1 MATLASLVVSLEANV
16 ARFESDLNKAE
27 FMAKKAMDTIG
38 NVSEAAMKAVKGAVM
53 AMAAAYTFDAF
64 ADGIKGAIAS
74 AGELD
79 QMAKKTGATVEAL
92 SGLKSAAKL
101 SGTSLEEVGGGLQ
114 KLSKAM
120 FEAAGGSQ
128 KQSDLF
134 KSLGVEVTD
143 SSGKLRDSGEVM
155 LDLAKKLDSMDSS
168 TQAVATA
175 QMLLGKRGA
184 ELLPFMQDL
193 AEIGELNA
201 KVTSEMAAEAD
212 MYEKNLVRLEG
223 RKKSLYNTIASALL
237 PVMRDFTDALLA
249 SGSMTERLN
258 DTAKQ
263 LKQDNVIETWAR
275 EGLRA
280 VAAFIDIFDAC
291 VRIVRIAG
299 NAIAATGAD
308 IVSVLAFMDGIGAEM
323 ISEKSLD
330 PVKRRF
336 ATLTSDLKSHAESFN
351 EDMVK
356 IWTAPLFL
364 TKLDEQFAQRDA
376 GLKKPVESP
385 KRSFAI
391 SDQRPDKTSPF
402 DSYLDSLNVESIK
415 DKLGKYEAMI
425 EKGRLLAVK
434 EGRLGDMAKVTATV
448 SSIQSIDEG
457 KRIDAFAHSLD
468 VANQQYEF
476 QNTLI
481 GLNARDQALA
491 TEGRKNFLAVEQQ
504 IWDAEKNGSKLS
516 SEAQQRLRN
525 EATKSTASLVQAV
538 NERFDAQQ
546 KFDESKQI
554 NAFTRSLE
562 QANEQY
568 QFQNTLI
575 GQNARDQALATE
587 GRKNLLA
594 VEQTIWDAEKS
605 GTKLSA
611 EAQQRLRSEAIK
623 STATLVQAVN
633 DRFDA
638 QQKFDETKRINAF
651 TYSLE
656 QANDQYIFQT
666 KLIGLNAQVQEIA
679 NVKRKNFL
687 AVEQQIWDAEQSGT
701 KLTADTQQRLRD
713 EAVKSTAVM
722 IKAIEAR
729 WEAERSWETGVT
741 KALNNYID
749 TVSNAAAQSE
759 RLFTNAFKGM
769 EDALVSFVQT
779 GKLDFKSLANSI
791 IADLIR
797 IQIQNSIMKP
807 LAQATSGMSL
817 SGMFSSAGNFLSGL
831 FKADGGPVAGGQP
844 YIVGEQGPEW
854 FVPNGA
860 GTIVPNGKSPGTT
873 SSPGSSDGST
883 ATAQAPININFS
895 VRAMDARS
903 FQSAMVQNKAVVVG
917 IVNQALNMRGR
928 FGITA

>member
-27 FMAKKAMDTIG
+27 FMAKKAMDSIG
-38 NVSEAAMKAVKGAVM
+38 NVSDTAMKAVKGAVM

-74 AGELD
+74 AAELD
-79 QMAKKTGATVEAL
+79 HMAKKTGATVEAL

-101 SGTSLEEVGGGLQ
+101 SGTSLDEVGGGLQ

-184 ELLPFMQDL
+184 QLLPFMQDL

-201 KVTSEMAAEAD
+201 KVTSEMAAETDA
-212 MYEKNLVRLEG
+212 YEKNLVRLEG
-223 RKKSLYNTIASALL
+223 RKKSLYNTIAAGLL
-237 PVMRDFTDALLA
+237 PVMVDLTDALVSA
-249 SGSMTERLN
+249 GSMTTRLN
-258 DTAKQ
+258 EKAKE
-263 LKQDNVIETWAR
+263 LKDDNVIETWAR
-275 EGLRA
+275 NALRA
-280 VAAFIDIFDAC
+280 VAALIDVFDAVIRV
-291 VRIVRIAG
+291 VRIVG
-299 NAIAATGAD
+299 NSLAAVAAD
-308 IVSVLAFMDGIGAEM
+308 IVSVLSFMDGIGGAM
-323 ISEKSLD
+323 IKEGSLN

-364 TKLDEQFAQRDA
+364 TKLEDQFAKRDA
-376 GLKKPVESP
+376 GLQKAVPPTPNV
-385 KRSFAI
+385 SFAI
-391 SDQRPDKTSPF
+391 PDQRPDKTSPF
-402 DSYLDSLNVESIK
+402 DSYLDSLNVEAIK
-415 DKLGKYEAMI
+415 DKFGKYEAMV

-434 EGRLGDMAKVTATV
+434 ESRLGDMAKVKATV

-468 VANQQYEF
+468 VANQQYQL

-504 IWDAEKNGSKLS
+504 IWDAEKNG
-516 SEAQQRLRN
+516 A
-525 EATKSTASLVQAV
+525 
-538 NERFDAQQ
+538 
-546 KFDESKQI
+546 
-554 NAFTRSLE
+554 
-562 QANEQY
+562 
-568 QFQNTLI
+568 
-575 GQNARDQALATE
+575 
-587 GRKNLLA
+587 
-594 VEQTIWDAEKS
+594 
-605 GTKLSA
+605 KLSA
-611 EAQQRLRSEAIK
+611 EAQQRLRTEAVK

-633 DRFDA
+633 ERFDA

-651 TYSLE
+651 THSLA
-656 QANDQYIFQT
+656 QANEQYVFQT
-666 KLIGLNAQVQEIA
+666 ELIGANARAQEIA

-687 AVEQQIWDAEQSGT
+687 AVEQQIWEAEQSGT
-701 KLTADTQQRLRD
+701 QLAIETQQRLRD
-713 EAVKSTAVM
+713 EAVKSTLVM
-722 IKAIEAR
+722 IKAIDAR
-729 WEAERSWETGVT
+729 WEAERAWETGVT
-741 KALNNYID
+741 KALNSYIESV
-749 TVSNAAAQSE
+749 TNAAAQAE
-759 RLFTNAFKGM
+759 RLFTNAFKNM

-779 GKLDFKSLANSI
+779 GKLDFKSLANAI

-860 GTIVPNGKSPGTT
+860 GTIIPNGQSPATSATT
-873 SSPGSSDGST
+873 SSSS
-883 ATAQAPININFS
+883 AAPQAPININFS

-928 FGITA
+928 YGITA

>member
-38 NVSEAAMKAVKGAVM
+38 NVSETAMKTVKGAVM

-376 GLKKPVESP
+376 GLKKPVESA

-391 SDQRPDKTSPF
+391 PDQRPDKTSPF

-434 EGRLGDMAKVTATV
+434 EGRLGDMAKVNATV

-516 SEAQQRLRN
+516 SEAQQRLRI
-525 EATKSTASLVQAV
+525 EATKSTAA
-538 NERFDAQQ
+538 
-546 KFDESKQI
+546 
-554 NAFTRSLE
+554 
-562 QANEQY
+562 
-568 QFQNTLI
+568 
-575 GQNARDQALATE
+575 
-587 GRKNLLA
+587 
-594 VEQTIWDAEKS
+594 
-605 GTKLSA
+605 
-611 EAQQRLRSEAIK
+611 
-623 STATLVQAVN
+623 LVQAVN

-651 TYSLE
+651 THSLE
-656 QANDQYIFQT
+656 QANEQYIFQT
-666 KLIGLNAQVQEIA
+666 DLIGMNAQAQEIA

-722 IKAIEAR
+722 VKAIEAR

-749 TVSNAAAQSE
+749 TVTNAAAQSE

-860 GTIVPNGKSPGTT
+860 GTIVPNGKSPST
-873 SSPGSSDGST
+873 PVGSDTST

-928 FGITA
+928 YGITG

>member
-38 NVSEAAMKAVKGAVM
+38 NVSETAMKTVKGAVM

-308 IVSVLAFMDGIGAEM
+308 VVSVLAFMDGIGVEM

-330 PVKRRF
+330 PLKRRF
-336 ATLTSDLKSHAESFN
+336 AALTSDLKSHAESFN

-376 GLKKPVESP
+376 GLKKPVDSP

-391 SDQRPDKTSPF
+391 PDQRPDKTSPF
-402 DSYLDSLNVESIK
+402 DSYLDSLNVEAIK

-516 SEAQQRLRN
+516 
-525 EATKSTASLVQAV
+525 
-538 NERFDAQQ
+538 
-546 KFDESKQI
+546 
-554 NAFTRSLE
+554 
-562 QANEQY
+562 
-568 QFQNTLI
+568 
-575 GQNARDQALATE
+575 
-587 GRKNLLA
+587 
-594 VEQTIWDAEKS
+594 
-605 GTKLSA
+605 A
-611 EAQQRLRSEAIK
+611 EAQQRLHSEATK

-633 DRFDA
+633 ERFDA

-651 TYSLE
+651 THSLE
-656 QANDQYIFQT
+656 QANEQYIFQT
-666 KLIGLNAQVQEIA
+666 DLIGMNAQAQEIA

-722 IKAIEAR
+722 VKAIEAR

-749 TVSNAAAQSE
+749 TVTNAAAQSE

-860 GTIVPNGKSPGTT
+860 GTIVPNGKSPST
-873 SSPGSSDGST
+873 PVGSDTST

-928 FGITA
+928 YGITG

>member
-38 NVSEAAMKAVKGAVM
+38 NVSETAMKAVKGAVM

-64 ADGIKGAIAS
+64 ADGIKGAIES

-155 LDLAKKLDSMDSS
+155 LDLAKMLDSMDSS

-212 MYEKNLVRLEG
+212 LYEKNLVRLEG

-351 EDMVK
+351 DDMVK

-376 GLKKPVESP
+376 GLKKPAESP

-391 SDQRPDKTSPF
+391 PDQRPDKTSPF
-402 DSYLDSLNVESIK
+402 DSYLDSLNVEAIK

-448 SSIQSIDEG
+448 LSIQSIDES

-468 VANQQYEF
+468 VANEQYEF

-504 IWDAEKNGSKLS
+504 IWDAEKSGSKLS
-516 SEAQQRLRN
+516 SEAQQRLRS
-525 EATKSTASLVQAV
+525 EAT
-538 NERFDAQQ
+538 
-546 KFDESKQI
+546 
-554 NAFTRSLE
+554 
-562 QANEQY
+562 
-568 QFQNTLI
+568 
-575 GQNARDQALATE
+575 
-587 GRKNLLA
+587 
-594 VEQTIWDAEKS
+594 
-605 GTKLSA
+605 
-611 EAQQRLRSEAIK
+611 K
-623 STATLVQAVN
+623 STATLVQSVN
-633 DRFDA
+633 ERFDA

-651 TYSLE
+651 THSLE
-656 QANDQYIFQT
+656 QANEQYIFQT
-666 KLIGLNAQVQEIA
+666 DLIGMNAQAQEIA

-687 AVEQQIWDAEQSGT
+687 VVEQQIWDAEQSGT

-722 IKAIEAR
+722 VKAIEAR
-729 WEAERSWETGVT
+729 WDAERAWETGAS

-749 TVSNAAAQSE
+749 TVTNAAAQSE

-779 GKLDFKSLANSI
+779 GKLDFKSLTNSI

-797 IQIQNSIMKP
+797 IQVQNSVMKP

-860 GTIVPNGKSPGTT
+860 GTIVPNGKSPSVPGGSD
-873 SSPGSSDGST
+873 SSA

-928 FGITA
+928 YGISG

>member
-38 NVSEAAMKAVKGAVM
+38 NVSETAMKAVKGAVM

-64 ADGIKGAIAS
+64 ADGIKGAIES

-308 IVSVLAFMDGIGAEM
+308 LVSVLAFMDGIGAEM

-336 ATLTSDLKSHAESFN
+336 ATLTSELKSHAESFN
-351 EDMVK
+351 EEMVK

-376 GLKKPVESP
+376 GLKKPVESA
-385 KRSFAI
+385 KRSFSI
-391 SDQRPDKTSPF
+391 PDQRPDKTSPF
-402 DSYLDSLNVESIK
+402 DSYLDSLNVEAIK

-434 EGRLGDMAKVTATV
+434 EGRLDDMAKVTATV
-448 SSIQSIDEG
+448 SSIQSIDES

-516 SEAQQRLRN
+516 ADAQQRLRT
-525 EATKSTASLVQAV
+525 EAT
-538 NERFDAQQ
+538 
-546 KFDESKQI
+546 
-554 NAFTRSLE
+554 
-562 QANEQY
+562 
-568 QFQNTLI
+568 
-575 GQNARDQALATE
+575 
-587 GRKNLLA
+587 
-594 VEQTIWDAEKS
+594 
-605 GTKLSA
+605 
-611 EAQQRLRSEAIK
+611 K
-623 STATLVQAVN
+623 STATLVQTVN

-651 TYSLE
+651 THSLE
-656 QANDQYIFQT
+656 QANEQYIFQT
-666 KLIGLNAQVQEIA
+666 DLIGMNAQAQEIA

-722 IKAIEAR
+722 VKAIEAR

-749 TVSNAAAQSE
+749 TITNAAAQSE

-797 IQIQNSIMKP
+797 IQIQNSIIKP

-817 SGMFSSAGNFLSGL
+817 SGMFSSAGSFLSGL

-860 GTIVPNGKSPGTT
+860 GSIVPNGKSP
-873 SSPGSSDGST
+873 SMPGSDSSA

-928 FGITA
+928 YGITG

>member
-27 FMAKKAMDTIG
+27 FMAKKAMDTIS
-38 NVSEAAMKAVKGAVM
+38 NVSETAMKAVKGAVM

-64 ADGIKGAIAS
+64 ADGIKGAIAL

-212 MYEKNLVRLEG
+212 LYEKNLVRLEG

-308 IVSVLAFMDGIGAEM
+308 VVSVLAFMDGIGAEM

-376 GLKKPVESP
+376 GLKKPVDSP

-391 SDQRPDKTSPF
+391 PDQRPDKTSPF

-425 EKGRLLAVK
+425 EKSRLLAVK

-457 KRIDAFAHSLD
+457 KRVDAFAHSLD

-491 TEGRKNFLAVEQQ
+491 TEGRKNLLAVEQQ

-516 SEAQQRLRN
+516 AEAQQRLRA
-525 EATKSTASLVQAV
+525 EATKSTATLVQAV

-546 KFDESKQI
+546 KFDETKRV
-554 NAFTRSLE
+554 NAFTHSLE

-568 QFQNTLI
+568 
-575 GQNARDQALATE
+575 
-587 GRKNLLA
+587 
-594 VEQTIWDAEKS
+594 
-605 GTKLSA
+605 
-611 EAQQRLRSEAIK
+611 
-623 STATLVQAVN
+623 
-633 DRFDA
+633 
-638 QQKFDETKRINAF
+638 
-651 TYSLE
+651 
-656 QANDQYIFQT
+656 IFQT
-666 KLIGLNAQVQEIA
+666 DLIGMNAQAQEIA

-701 KLTADTQQRLRD
+701 KLTVDTQQRLRD

-722 IKAIEAR
+722 VKAIEAR

-749 TVSNAAAQSE
+749 TVTNAAAQSE

-791 IADLIR
+791 ISDLIR

-817 SGMFSSAGNFLSGL
+817 SGIFSSAGNFLSGL

-860 GTIVPNGKSPGTT
+860 GTIVPNGKSPVTT
-873 SSPGSSDGST
+873 ASSGRGDSS
-883 ATAQAPININFS
+883 TAQAPININFS

-928 FGITA
+928 YGITG

>member
-38 NVSEAAMKAVKGAVM
+38 NVSETAMKAVKGAVM

-212 MYEKNLVRLEG
+212 LYEKNLVRLEG

-391 SDQRPDKTSPF
+391 PDQRPDKTSPF
-402 DSYLDSLNVESIK
+402 DSYLDSLNVEAIK

-516 SEAQQRLRN
+516 
-525 EATKSTASLVQAV
+525 
-538 NERFDAQQ
+538 
-546 KFDESKQI
+546 
-554 NAFTRSLE
+554 
-562 QANEQY
+562 
-568 QFQNTLI
+568 
-575 GQNARDQALATE
+575 
-587 GRKNLLA
+587 
-594 VEQTIWDAEKS
+594 
-605 GTKLSA
+605 A
-611 EAQQRLRSEAIK
+611 EAQQRLRAEATK

-651 TYSLE
+651 THSLE
-656 QANDQYIFQT
+656 QVNEQYIFQT
-666 KLIGLNAQVQEIA
+666 DLIGMNAQAQEIA

-729 WEAERSWETGVT
+729 WDAERSWETGVN

-749 TVSNAAAQSE
+749 TVTNAAAQSE

-860 GTIVPNGKSPGTT
+860 GSIVPNGKSP
-873 SSPGSSDGST
+873 SMPGGSDSST

-928 FGITA
+928 YGITG

>member
-1 MATLASLVVSLEANV
+1 
-16 ARFESDLNKAE
+16 
-27 FMAKKAMDTIG
+27 MDTIG
-38 NVSEAAMKAVKGAVM
+38 NVSETAMKAVKGAVM

-212 MYEKNLVRLEG
+212 LYEKNLVRLEG

-351 EDMVK
+351 DDMVK

-391 SDQRPDKTSPF
+391 PDQRPDKTSPF
-402 DSYLDSLNVESIK
+402 DSYLDSLNVEAIK

-434 EGRLGDMAKVTATV
+434 EGRLGDMAKVTATI

-516 SEAQQRLRN
+516 
-525 EATKSTASLVQAV
+525 
-538 NERFDAQQ
+538 
-546 KFDESKQI
+546 
-554 NAFTRSLE
+554 
-562 QANEQY
+562 
-568 QFQNTLI
+568 
-575 GQNARDQALATE
+575 
-587 GRKNLLA
+587 
-594 VEQTIWDAEKS
+594 
-605 GTKLSA
+605 A
-611 EAQQRLRSEAIK
+611 EAQQRLRAEATK

-651 TYSLE
+651 THSLE
-656 QANDQYIFQT
+656 QANEQYIFQT
-666 KLIGLNAQVQEIA
+666 DLIGMNAQAQEIA

-729 WEAERSWETGVT
+729 WDAERSWETGVN

-749 TVSNAAAQSE
+749 TVTNAAAQSE

-860 GTIVPNGKSPGTT
+860 GTIVPNGKTPVTTASPDGGD
-873 SSPGSSDGST
+873 SSS
-883 ATAQAPININFS
+883 AQAPININFS

-928 FGITA
+928 YGITG

>member
-38 NVSEAAMKAVKGAVM
+38 NVSETAMKTVKGAVM

-101 SGTSLEEVGGGLQ
+101 SGTSLEDVGGGLQ

-134 KSLGVEVTD
+134 KSLGIEVTD

-212 MYEKNLVRLEG
+212 LYEKNLVRLEG

-391 SDQRPDKTSPF
+391 PDQRPDKTSPF
-402 DSYLDSLNVESIK
+402 DSYLDSLNVEAIK

-516 SEAQQRLRN
+516 
-525 EATKSTASLVQAV
+525 T
-538 NERFDAQQ
+538 
-546 KFDESKQI
+546 
-554 NAFTRSLE
+554 
-562 QANEQY
+562 
-568 QFQNTLI
+568 
-575 GQNARDQALATE
+575 
-587 GRKNLLA
+587 
-594 VEQTIWDAEKS
+594 
-605 GTKLSA
+605 
-611 EAQQRLRSEAIK
+611 EAQQRLRSEATK

-651 TYSLE
+651 THSLE
-656 QANDQYIFQT
+656 QANEQYIFQT
-666 KLIGLNAQVQEIA
+666 DLIGMNAQAQEIA

-729 WEAERSWETGVT
+729 WDAEHSWETGVT

-749 TVSNAAAQSE
+749 TVTNAAAQSE

-860 GTIVPNGKSPGTT
+860 GTIVPNGKSPST
-873 SSPGSSDGST
+873 PGGSDGST

-928 FGITA
+928 YGITG

>member
-38 NVSEAAMKAVKGAVM
+38 NVSETAMKAVKGAVM

-212 MYEKNLVRLEG
+212 LYEKNLVRLEG

-376 GLKKPVESP
+376 GLKKPVESA

-391 SDQRPDKTSPF
+391 PDQRPDKTSPF
-402 DSYLDSLNVESIK
+402 DSYLDSLNVEAIK

-516 SEAQQRLRN
+516 TEAQQRLRA
-525 EATKSTASLVQAV
+525 EAT
-538 NERFDAQQ
+538 
-546 KFDESKQI
+546 
-554 NAFTRSLE
+554 
-562 QANEQY
+562 
-568 QFQNTLI
+568 
-575 GQNARDQALATE
+575 
-587 GRKNLLA
+587 
-594 VEQTIWDAEKS
+594 
-605 GTKLSA
+605 
-611 EAQQRLRSEAIK
+611 K

-651 TYSLE
+651 THSLE
-656 QANDQYIFQT
+656 QANEQYIFQT
-666 KLIGLNAQVQEIA
+666 DLIGMNAQAQEIA

-729 WEAERSWETGVT
+729 WDAERSWETGVN

-749 TVSNAAAQSE
+749 TVTNAAAQSE

-807 LAQATSGMSL
+807 LAQATSGLSL

-860 GTIVPNGKSPGTT
+860 GTIVPNGKSPVTT
-873 SSPGSSDGST
+873 ASPDGGDSSS
-883 ATAQAPININFS
+883 AQAPININFS

-928 FGITA
+928 YGITG

>member
-38 NVSEAAMKAVKGAVM
+38 NVSETAMKTVKGAVM

-101 SGTSLEEVGGGLQ
+101 SGTSLEDVGGGLQ

-134 KSLGVEVTD
+134 KSLGIEVTD

-184 ELLPFMQDL
+184 DLLPFMQDL

-212 MYEKNLVRLEG
+212 LYEKNLVRLEG

-391 SDQRPDKTSPF
+391 PDQRPDKTSPF
-402 DSYLDSLNVESIK
+402 DSYLDSLNVEAIK

-516 SEAQQRLRN
+516 
-525 EATKSTASLVQAV
+525 T
-538 NERFDAQQ
+538 
-546 KFDESKQI
+546 
-554 NAFTRSLE
+554 
-562 QANEQY
+562 
-568 QFQNTLI
+568 
-575 GQNARDQALATE
+575 
-587 GRKNLLA
+587 
-594 VEQTIWDAEKS
+594 
-605 GTKLSA
+605 
-611 EAQQRLRSEAIK
+611 EAQQRLRSEATK

-651 TYSLE
+651 THSLE
-656 QANDQYIFQT
+656 QANEQYIFQT
-666 KLIGLNAQVQEIA
+666 DLIGMNAQAQEIA

-729 WEAERSWETGVT
+729 WDAEHSWETGVT

-749 TVSNAAAQSE
+749 TVTNAAAQSE

-860 GTIVPNGKSPGTT
+860 GTIVPNGKSPST
-873 SSPGSSDGST
+873 PGGSDGST

-928 FGITA
+928 YGITG

>member
-1 MATLASLVVSLEANV
+1 MN
-16 ARFESDLNKAE
+16 
-27 FMAKKAMDTIG
+27 
-38 NVSEAAMKAVKGAVM
+38 
-53 AMAAAYTFDAF
+53 
-64 ADGIKGAIAS
+64 
-74 AGELD
+74 
-79 QMAKKTGATVEAL
+79 
-92 SGLKSAAKL
+92 
-101 SGTSLEEVGGGLQ
+101 
-114 KLSKAM
+114 
-120 FEAAGGSQ
+120 
-128 KQSDLF
+128 
-134 KSLGVEVTD
+134 
-143 SSGKLRDSGEVM
+143 
-155 LDLAKKLDSMDSS
+155 
-168 TQAVATA
+168 
-175 QMLLGKRGA
+175 
-184 ELLPFMQDL
+184 
-193 AEIGELNA
+193 
-201 KVTSEMAAEAD
+201 
-212 MYEKNLVRLEG
+212 
-223 RKKSLYNTIASALL
+223 
-237 PVMRDFTDALLA
+237 
-249 SGSMTERLN
+249 
-258 DTAKQ
+258 
-263 LKQDNVIETWAR
+263 
-275 EGLRA
+275 
-280 VAAFIDIFDAC
+280 
-291 VRIVRIAG
+291 
-299 NAIAATGAD
+299 
-308 IVSVLAFMDGIGAEM
+308 
-323 ISEKSLD
+323 
-330 PVKRRF
+330 
-336 ATLTSDLKSHAESFN
+336 
-351 EDMVK
+351 
-356 IWTAPLFL
+356 
-364 TKLDEQFAQRDA
+364 
-376 GLKKPVESP
+376 KPVESA

-391 SDQRPDKTSPF
+391 PDQRPDKTSPF
-402 DSYLDSLNVESIK
+402 DSYLDSLNVEAIK

-448 SSIQSIDEG
+448 SSIQSIDET

-491 TEGRKNFLAVEQQ
+491 TEGRKNFLSVEQQ

-525 EATKSTASLVQAV
+525 EATKSTA
-538 NERFDAQQ
+538 
-546 KFDESKQI
+546 
-554 NAFTRSLE
+554 
-562 QANEQY
+562 
-568 QFQNTLI
+568 
-575 GQNARDQALATE
+575 
-587 GRKNLLA
+587 
-594 VEQTIWDAEKS
+594 
-605 GTKLSA
+605 
-611 EAQQRLRSEAIK
+611 
-623 STATLVQAVN
+623 TLVQAVN

-651 TYSLE
+651 THSLE
-656 QANDQYIFQT
+656 QANEQYIFQT
-666 KLIGLNAQVQEIA
+666 HLIGMNAQAQEIA

-722 IKAIEAR
+722 VKAIEAR
-729 WEAERSWETGVT
+729 WDAERSWEMGVT

-749 TVSNAAAQSE
+749 TVTNAAAQSE

-860 GTIVPNGKSPGTT
+860 GSIVPNGKSP
-873 SSPGSSDGST
+873 SMPGGSDSST

-928 FGITA
+928 YGITG

>member
-38 NVSEAAMKAVKGAVM
+38 NVSETAMKTVKGAVM

-134 KSLGVEVTD
+134 KTLGVEVTD

-193 AEIGELNA
+193 ADIGELNA

-376 GLKKPVESP
+376 GLKKPVESA

-391 SDQRPDKTSPF
+391 PDQRPDKTSPF

-425 EKGRLLAVK
+425 EKGRMLAVK

-468 VANQQYEF
+468 VTNQQYEF

-516 SEAQQRLRN
+516 
-525 EATKSTASLVQAV
+525 
-538 NERFDAQQ
+538 
-546 KFDESKQI
+546 
-554 NAFTRSLE
+554 
-562 QANEQY
+562 
-568 QFQNTLI
+568 
-575 GQNARDQALATE
+575 
-587 GRKNLLA
+587 
-594 VEQTIWDAEKS
+594 
-605 GTKLSA
+605 A
-611 EAQQRLRSEAIK
+611 EAQQRLRSEATK

-651 TYSLE
+651 THSLE
-656 QANDQYIFQT
+656 QANEQYIFQT
-666 KLIGLNAQVQEIA
+666 DLIGMNAQAQEIA

-722 IKAIEAR
+722 VKAIEAR

-741 KALNNYID
+741 KAINNYID
-749 TVSNAAAQSE
+749 TVTNAAAQSE

-769 EDALVSFVQT
+769 EDALVSFVLT

-797 IQIQNSIMKP
+797 IQIQNSVMKP

-860 GTIVPNGKSPGTT
+860 GSIVPNGKSPSMPGGSDSGTVT
-873 SSPGSSDGST
+873 S
-883 ATAQAPININFS
+883 QAPININFS

-928 FGITA
+928 YGITG

>member
-1 MATLASLVVSLEANV
+1 MATLASLVVSLEANI
-16 ARFESDLNKAE
+16 ARFESDLTKAE
-27 FMAKKAMDTIG
+27 FMARKAMDTIK
-38 NVSEAAMKAVKGAVM
+38 NVSEAAMEAVKEAAV

-64 ADGIKGAIAS
+64 ADGIKGAIEA
-74 AGELD
+74 AGEFD
-79 QMAKKTGATVEAL
+79 QMAKKTGATVQAL
-92 SGLKSAAKL
+92 SGLQAAARL

-120 FEAAGGSQ
+120 FEAAGGAQ
-128 KQSDLF
+128 KQADLF
-134 KSLGVEVTD
+134 KSLGAEVID
-143 SSGKLRDSGEVM
+143 SSGKLLDSGEVM

-175 QMLLGKRGA
+175 QLLLGKRGA

-201 KVTSEMAAEAD
+201 RVTAEMAAEAD
-212 MYEKNLVRLEG
+212 LYEKTLVRLEG
-223 RKKSLYNTIASALL
+223 RKKSLYNTIASGLL

-263 LKQDNVIETWAR
+263 LKEDNVIETWAR

-308 IVSVLAFMDGIGAEM
+308 IVSVLAFMDGIGDEL

-336 ATLTSDLKSHAESFN
+336 AALTSDLKSHAESFN
-351 EDMVK
+351 QDMVK

-376 GLKKPVESP
+376 GLKKPMDSP

-391 SDQRPDKTSPF
+391 PDQRPDKTSPF
-402 DSYLDSLNVESIK
+402 DSYLDSLNVEAIK
-415 DKLGKYEAMI
+415 DKLGKYDAMI

-434 EGRLGDMAKVTATV
+434 EGRLGEMAKVTATV
-448 SSIQSIDEG
+448 SSIQYIDEG

-468 VANQQYEF
+468 MANQQYEF

-491 TEGRKNFLAVEQQ
+491 TEGRKSFLAVEQQ

-516 SEAQQRLRN
+516 SEAQERLRAEAAKSTVALVRAVNERFDAQQRVGEAKRIDAFAHSLEQANEQYRFQNSLIGHNARDQALAAEGRKNFLAVEQQIWDAEKSGTKLSIEAQQRLRS
-525 EATKSTASLVQAV
+525 EATKSTATLVQAV

-546 KFDESKQI
+546 KFDETKRIS
-554 NAFTRSLE
+554 AFTRSLE
-562 QANEQY
+562 EASDQY
-568 QFQNTLI
+568 AFQTSLI
-575 GQNARDQALATE
+575 GM
-587 GRKNLLA
+587 
-594 VEQTIWDAEKS
+594 
-605 GTKLSA
+605 
-611 EAQQRLRSEAIK
+611 
-623 STATLVQAVN
+623 
-633 DRFDA
+633 
-638 QQKFDETKRINAF
+638 
-651 TYSLE
+651 
-656 QANDQYIFQT
+656 
-666 KLIGLNAQVQEIA
+666 NAQAQEIA
-679 NVKRKNFL
+679 TLARKNFL
-687 AVEQQIWDAEQSGT
+687 SAERQIWEAEQSGT
-701 KLTADTQQRLRD
+701 ALTVQTQQQLRD

-729 WEAERSWETGVT
+729 WEAERSWEAGVT

-749 TVSNAAAQSE
+749 TVTNAAAQSE
-759 RLFTNAFKGM
+759 RLITNAFKAM
-769 EDALVSFVQT
+769 EDALVRFVQT
-779 GKLDFKSLANSI
+779 GKLDFRSLANSI
-791 IADLIR
+791 VADLIR
-797 IQIQNSIMKP
+797 IQVQNSVMKP
-807 LAQATSGMSL
+807 LAQATSGMSF
-817 SGMFSSAGNFLSGL
+817 SGMFSGAGNFLSGL
-831 FKADGGPVAGGQP
+831 FKADGGPVAAGQP

-860 GTIVPNGKSPGTT
+860 GKIVPNGKSP
-873 SSPGSSDGST
+873 SMPGGGESE
-883 ATAQAPININFS
+883 AAAAQAPININFS

-903 FQSAMVQNKAVVVG
+903 FESAMVQNKAVVVG

-928 FGITA
+928 HGITA

>member
-27 FMAKKAMDTIG
+27 FMAKKTMDTIG
-38 NVSEAAMKAVKGAVM
+38 NVSETAMKAVKGAVM

-101 SGTSLEEVGGGLQ
+101 SGTSLDEVGGGLQ

-128 KQSDLF
+128 KQSELF

-184 ELLPFMQDL
+184 QLLPFMQDL
-193 AEIGELNA
+193 ADIGELNA
-201 KVTSEMAAEAD
+201 KVTSEMASEAD
-212 MYEKNLVRLEG
+212 LYEKNLVRLEG

-237 PVMRDFTDALLA
+237 PVMRDFTDALLN

-275 EGLRA
+275 EGMRA
-280 VAAFIDIFDAC
+280 VAAFIDIFDAIIRV
-291 VRIVRIAG
+291 VRIVG
-299 NAIAATGAD
+299 NSFAAVAAD

-323 ISEKSLD
+323 INEKSLD
-330 PVKRRF
+330 PIKRRF

-391 SDQRPDKTSPF
+391 PDQRPDKTSPF
-402 DSYLDSLNVESIK
+402 DSYLDSLNVETIK

-434 EGRLGDMAKVTATV
+434 ESRLGDMAKVTATV

-468 VANQQYEF
+468 VANQQYEI
-476 QNTLI
+476 QNTLV
-481 GLNARDQALA
+481 GLNARDQALV
-491 TEGRKNFLAVEQQ
+491 TEARKNFLAIEQQ

-516 SEAQQRLRN
+516 LEAQQRLRA
-525 EATKSTASLVQAV
+525 EATKSTASLVQ
-538 NERFDAQQ
+538 
-546 KFDESKQI
+546 S
-554 NAFTRSLE
+554 
-562 QANEQY
+562 
-568 QFQNTLI
+568 
-575 GQNARDQALATE
+575 
-587 GRKNLLA
+587 
-594 VEQTIWDAEKS
+594 
-605 GTKLSA
+605 
-611 EAQQRLRSEAIK
+611 
-623 STATLVQAVN
+623 VN

-651 TYSLE
+651 THSLA
-656 QANDQYIFQT
+656 QANEQYIFQT
-666 KLIGLNAQVQEIA
+666 DLIGLNAQAQEIA
-679 NVKRKNFL
+679 NIKRKNFL
-687 AVEQQIWDAEQSGT
+687 AVEQQIWDAEQTGT
-701 KLTADTQQRLRD
+701 QLSISTQQRLRD
-713 EAVKSTAVM
+713 EALKSTAAM
-722 IKAIEAR
+722 ISAIDAR
-729 WEAERSWETGVT
+729 WEAERSWETGVS

-749 TVSNAAAQSE
+749 SISNAATQSE
-759 RLFTNAFKGM
+759 RIFTNAFKGM

-779 GKLDFKSLANSI
+779 GKLDFGSLAQSI
-791 IADLIR
+791 ISDLIR
-797 IQIQNSIMKP
+797 IQIQQSITKP
-807 LAQATSGMSL
+807 LAQMVQGGGVGGIMGGIKSLFGFANGGVMSSNGPLALHSYASG
-817 SGMFSSAGNFLSGL
+817 GVASSPQLAL
-831 FKADGGPVAGGQP
+831 F
-844 YIVGEQGPEW
+844 GEGRMNEA
-854 FVPNGA
+854 FVPLPDGRSIPVKMSGQGASQITVNINNSQASSVKASVTQSSGPLGTQLNIQIDKIEAAIAANVSNGRGSLAPVLSARFGLNRGA
-860 GTIVPNGKSPGTT
+860 G
-873 SSPGSSDGST
+873 
-883 ATAQAPININFS
+883 
-895 VRAMDARS
+895 
-903 FQSAMVQNKAVVVG
+903 AV
-917 IVNQALNMRGR
+917 
-928 FGITA
+928 

>member
-38 NVSEAAMKAVKGAVM
+38 NVSETAMKTVKGAVM

-308 IVSVLAFMDGIGAEM
+308 VVSVLAFMDGIGAEM

-376 GLKKPVESP
+376 GLKKPVDSP

-391 SDQRPDKTSPF
+391 PDQRPDKTSPF

-434 EGRLGDMAKVTATV
+434 EGRLGDMAKVNATV

-516 SEAQQRLRN
+516 TDAQQRLRT
-525 EATKSTASLVQAV
+525 EAT
-538 NERFDAQQ
+538 
-546 KFDESKQI
+546 
-554 NAFTRSLE
+554 
-562 QANEQY
+562 
-568 QFQNTLI
+568 
-575 GQNARDQALATE
+575 
-587 GRKNLLA
+587 
-594 VEQTIWDAEKS
+594 
-605 GTKLSA
+605 
-611 EAQQRLRSEAIK
+611 K

-651 TYSLE
+651 THSLE
-656 QANDQYIFQT
+656 QANEQYIFQT
-666 KLIGLNAQVQEIA
+666 DLIGMNAQAQEIA

-722 IKAIEAR
+722 VKAIEAR
-729 WEAERSWETGVT
+729 WEAERSWGTGVT

-749 TVSNAAAQSE
+749 TVTNAAAQSE

-779 GKLDFKSLANSI
+779 GKLDFKTLANSI

-860 GTIVPNGKSPGTT
+860 GTIVPNGKSPST
-873 SSPGSSDGST
+873 PVGSDTST

-928 FGITA
+928 YGITG

>member
-38 NVSEAAMKAVKGAVM
+38 NVSETAMKAVKGAVM

-308 IVSVLAFMDGIGAEM
+308 VVSVLAFMDGIGAEM

-376 GLKKPVESP
+376 GLKNPVDSP

-391 SDQRPDKTSPF
+391 PDQRPDKTSPF
-402 DSYLDSLNVESIK
+402 DSYLDSLNVEAIK

-448 SSIQSIDEG
+448 TSIQSIDEG

-516 SEAQQRLRN
+516 TDAQQRLRT
-525 EATKSTASLVQAV
+525 EAT
-538 NERFDAQQ
+538 
-546 KFDESKQI
+546 
-554 NAFTRSLE
+554 
-562 QANEQY
+562 
-568 QFQNTLI
+568 
-575 GQNARDQALATE
+575 
-587 GRKNLLA
+587 
-594 VEQTIWDAEKS
+594 
-605 GTKLSA
+605 
-611 EAQQRLRSEAIK
+611 K

-651 TYSLE
+651 THSLE
-656 QANDQYIFQT
+656 QANEQYIFQT
-666 KLIGLNAQVQEIA
+666 DLIGMNAQAQEIA

-729 WEAERSWETGVT
+729 WDAERSWETGVT
-741 KALNNYID
+741 KALNNYIE

-797 IQIQNSIMKP
+797 IQIQNSVMKP

-860 GTIVPNGKSPGTT
+860 GSIIPNGKSP
-873 SSPGSSDGST
+873 SMPGGSDSST

-928 FGITA
+928 YGITG

>member
-38 NVSEAAMKAVKGAVM
+38 NVSENAMKAVKGAVM

-79 QMAKKTGATVEAL
+79 QMAKKTGASVEAL

-101 SGTSLEEVGGGLQ
+101 SGTSLEEVGGVLQ

-376 GLKKPVESP
+376 GLKKAVESP

-391 SDQRPDKTSPF
+391 PDQRPDKTSPF

-425 EKGRLLAVK
+425 EKGRMLAVK

-491 TEGRKNFLAVEQQ
+491 TEGRKNLLAVEQQ

-516 SEAQQRLRN
+516 AEAQQRLRA
-525 EATKSTASLVQAV
+525 EATKSTPTLVQAV

-546 KFDESKQI
+546 KFDETKRV
-554 NAFTRSLE
+554 NAFTHSLE

-568 QFQNTLI
+568 
-575 GQNARDQALATE
+575 
-587 GRKNLLA
+587 
-594 VEQTIWDAEKS
+594 
-605 GTKLSA
+605 
-611 EAQQRLRSEAIK
+611 
-623 STATLVQAVN
+623 
-633 DRFDA
+633 
-638 QQKFDETKRINAF
+638 
-651 TYSLE
+651 
-656 QANDQYIFQT
+656 IFQT
-666 KLIGLNAQVQEIA
+666 DLIGMNAQAQEIA

-749 TVSNAAAQSE
+749 TVTNAAAQSE

-779 GKLDFKSLANSI
+779 GKVDFKSLANSI
-791 IADLIR
+791 ISDLIR

-860 GTIVPNGKSPGTT
+860 GTIVPNGKSPVTT
-873 SSPGSSDGST
+873 ASSGRGDSS
-883 ATAQAPININFS
+883 TAQAPININFS

-928 FGITA
+928 YGITG

>member
-38 NVSEAAMKAVKGAVM
+38 NVSETAMKAVKGAVM

-134 KSLGVEVTD
+134 KSLGIEVTD

-212 MYEKNLVRLEG
+212 LYEKNLVRLEG

-391 SDQRPDKTSPF
+391 PDQRPDKTSPF
-402 DSYLDSLNVESIK
+402 DSYLDSLNVEAIK

-476 QNTLI
+476 QDTLI

-516 SEAQQRLRN
+516 
-525 EATKSTASLVQAV
+525 T
-538 NERFDAQQ
+538 
-546 KFDESKQI
+546 
-554 NAFTRSLE
+554 
-562 QANEQY
+562 
-568 QFQNTLI
+568 
-575 GQNARDQALATE
+575 
-587 GRKNLLA
+587 
-594 VEQTIWDAEKS
+594 
-605 GTKLSA
+605 
-611 EAQQRLRSEAIK
+611 EAQQRLRSEATK

-651 TYSLE
+651 THSLE
-656 QANDQYIFQT
+656 QANEQYIFQT
-666 KLIGLNAQVQEIA
+666 DLIGMNAQAQEIA

-729 WEAERSWETGVT
+729 WDAEHSWETGVT

-749 TVSNAAAQSE
+749 TVTNAAAQSE

-817 SGMFSSAGNFLSGL
+817 SGMFSSAGNFLSDL

-860 GTIVPNGKSPGTT
+860 GTIVPNGKSPST
-873 SSPGSSDGST
+873 PGGNDGST

-928 FGITA
+928 YGITG

>member
-38 NVSEAAMKAVKGAVM
+38 NVSETAMKTVKGAVM

-308 IVSVLAFMDGIGAEM
+308 IVSVLAFMDGIGEEM

-376 GLKKPVESP
+376 GLKKPVESA

-391 SDQRPDKTSPF
+391 PDQRPDKTSPF

-516 SEAQQRLRN
+516 SEAQQRLRA
-525 EATKSTASLVQAV
+525 EATKSTAALVQAV
-538 NERFDAQQ
+538 NE
-546 KFDESKQI
+546 
-554 NAFTRSLE
+554 
-562 QANEQY
+562 
-568 QFQNTLI
+568 
-575 GQNARDQALATE
+575 
-587 GRKNLLA
+587 
-594 VEQTIWDAEKS
+594 
-605 GTKLSA
+605 
-611 EAQQRLRSEAIK
+611 
-623 STATLVQAVN
+623 
-633 DRFDA
+633 RFDA

-651 TYSLE
+651 THSLE
-656 QANDQYIFQT
+656 QANEQYIFQT
-666 KLIGLNAQVQEIA
+666 DLIGMNAQAQEIA

-722 IKAIEAR
+722 VKAIEAR
-729 WEAERSWETGVT
+729 WDAERSWETGVT

-749 TVSNAAAQSE
+749 TVTNAAAQSE

-860 GTIVPNGKSPGTT
+860 GTIVPNGKSPST
-873 SSPGSSDGST
+873 PVGSDSST

-928 FGITA
+928 YGITG

>member
-38 NVSEAAMKAVKGAVM
+38 NVSETAMKTVKGAVM

-308 IVSVLAFMDGIGAEM
+308 VVSVLAFMDGIGAEM

-376 GLKKPVESP
+376 GLKKPVESA

-391 SDQRPDKTSPF
+391 PDQRPDKTSPF

-516 SEAQQRLRN
+516 SEAQQRLRA
-525 EATKSTASLVQAV
+525 EAT
-538 NERFDAQQ
+538 
-546 KFDESKQI
+546 
-554 NAFTRSLE
+554 
-562 QANEQY
+562 
-568 QFQNTLI
+568 
-575 GQNARDQALATE
+575 
-587 GRKNLLA
+587 
-594 VEQTIWDAEKS
+594 
-605 GTKLSA
+605 
-611 EAQQRLRSEAIK
+611 K

-638 QQKFDETKRINAF
+638 QQKFDETTRINAF
-651 TYSLE
+651 THSLE
-656 QANDQYIFQT
+656 QANEQYIFQT
-666 KLIGLNAQVQEIA
+666 DLIGMNAQAQEIA

-749 TVSNAAAQSE
+749 TVTNAAAQSE

-860 GTIVPNGKSPGTT
+860 GSIIPNGKSP
-873 SSPGSSDGST
+873 SMPGGSDSST

-928 FGITA
+928 YGITG

>member
-38 NVSEAAMKAVKGAVM
+38 NVSETAMKTVKGAVM

-376 GLKKPVESP
+376 GLKKPVESA

-391 SDQRPDKTSPF
+391 PDQRPDKTSPF

-516 SEAQQRLRN
+516 SEAQQRLRA
-525 EATKSTASLVQAV
+525 EATKSTAALVQAV
-538 NERFDAQQ
+538 NE
-546 KFDESKQI
+546 
-554 NAFTRSLE
+554 
-562 QANEQY
+562 
-568 QFQNTLI
+568 
-575 GQNARDQALATE
+575 
-587 GRKNLLA
+587 
-594 VEQTIWDAEKS
+594 
-605 GTKLSA
+605 
-611 EAQQRLRSEAIK
+611 
-623 STATLVQAVN
+623 
-633 DRFDA
+633 RFDA

-651 TYSLE
+651 THSLE
-656 QANDQYIFQT
+656 QANEQYIFQT
-666 KLIGLNAQVQEIA
+666 DLIGMNAQAQEIA

-722 IKAIEAR
+722 VKAIEAR
-729 WEAERSWETGVT
+729 WDAERSWEMGVT

-749 TVSNAAAQSE
+749 TVTNAAAQSE

-860 GTIVPNGKSPGTT
+860 GTIVPNGKSPST
-873 SSPGSSDGST
+873 PVGSDSST
-883 ATAQAPININFS
+883 ATTQAPININFS

-928 FGITA
+928 YGITG

>member
-38 NVSEAAMKAVKGAVM
+38 NVSETAMKTVKGAVM

-120 FEAAGGSQ
+120 FEAAGSSQ

-193 AEIGELNA
+193 AEIGELNS

-212 MYEKNLVRLEG
+212 LYEKNLVRLEG

-258 DTAKQ
+258 DTTKQ

-308 IVSVLAFMDGIGAEM
+308 VVSVLAFMDGIGAEM

-376 GLKKPVESP
+376 GLKKPVESA

-391 SDQRPDKTSPF
+391 PDQRPDKTSPF
-402 DSYLDSLNVESIK
+402 DSYLDSLNVEAIK

-516 SEAQQRLRN
+516 TDAQQRLRT
-525 EATKSTASLVQAV
+525 EAT
-538 NERFDAQQ
+538 
-546 KFDESKQI
+546 
-554 NAFTRSLE
+554 
-562 QANEQY
+562 
-568 QFQNTLI
+568 
-575 GQNARDQALATE
+575 
-587 GRKNLLA
+587 
-594 VEQTIWDAEKS
+594 
-605 GTKLSA
+605 
-611 EAQQRLRSEAIK
+611 K

-651 TYSLE
+651 THSLE
-656 QANDQYIFQT
+656 QANEQYIFQT
-666 KLIGLNAQVQEIA
+666 DLIGMNAQAQEIA

-722 IKAIEAR
+722 VKAIEAR

-749 TVSNAAAQSE
+749 TVTNAAAQSE

-807 LAQATSGMSL
+807 LAQATIGMSL

-860 GTIVPNGKSPGTT
+860 GTIVPNGKSPST
-873 SSPGSSDGST
+873 PVGSDTST

-928 FGITA
+928 YGITG

>member
-38 NVSEAAMKAVKGAVM
+38 NVSETAMKTVKGAVV

-212 MYEKNLVRLEG
+212 LYEKNLVRLEG

-336 ATLTSDLKSHAESFN
+336 ETLTSDLKSHAESFN

-376 GLKKPVESP
+376 GLKKPVDSP

-391 SDQRPDKTSPF
+391 PDQRPDKTSPF
-402 DSYLDSLNVESIK
+402 DSYLDSLNVEAIK

-448 SSIQSIDEG
+448 SSIQSIDES

-516 SEAQQRLRN
+516 TDAQQRLRT
-525 EATKSTASLVQAV
+525 EAT
-538 NERFDAQQ
+538 
-546 KFDESKQI
+546 
-554 NAFTRSLE
+554 
-562 QANEQY
+562 
-568 QFQNTLI
+568 
-575 GQNARDQALATE
+575 
-587 GRKNLLA
+587 
-594 VEQTIWDAEKS
+594 
-605 GTKLSA
+605 
-611 EAQQRLRSEAIK
+611 K

-651 TYSLE
+651 THSLE
-656 QANDQYIFQT
+656 QANEQYIFQT
-666 KLIGLNAQVQEIA
+666 DLIGMNAQAQEIS

-749 TVSNAAAQSE
+749 TVTNAAAQSE

-797 IQIQNSIMKP
+797 IQIQNSVMKP

-860 GTIVPNGKSPGTT
+860 GTIVPNGKSAGTT
-873 SSPGSSDGST
+873 SSPGGSDSGT
-883 ATAQAPININFS
+883 VTAQAPININFS

-928 FGITA
+928 YGITG

>member
-38 NVSEAAMKAVKGAVM
+38 NVSETAMKAVKGAVM
-53 AMAAAYTFDAF
+53 AMAAAYTFEAF

-184 ELLPFMQDL
+184 QLLPFMQDL
-193 AEIGELNA
+193 ADIGELNA

-212 MYEKNLVRLEG
+212 LYEKNLVRLEG

-376 GLKKPVESP
+376 GLKKPVESA

-391 SDQRPDKTSPF
+391 PDQRPDKTSPF
-402 DSYLDSLNVESIK
+402 DSYLDSLNVEAIK

-481 GLNARDQALA
+481 GLNAHDQALA
-491 TEGRKNFLAVEQQ
+491 TEGRKNLLAVEQQ

-516 SEAQQRLRN
+516 SEAQQRLRT
-525 EATKSTASLVQAV
+525 EAT
-538 NERFDAQQ
+538 
-546 KFDESKQI
+546 
-554 NAFTRSLE
+554 
-562 QANEQY
+562 
-568 QFQNTLI
+568 
-575 GQNARDQALATE
+575 
-587 GRKNLLA
+587 
-594 VEQTIWDAEKS
+594 
-605 GTKLSA
+605 
-611 EAQQRLRSEAIK
+611 K

-651 TYSLE
+651 THSLE
-656 QANDQYIFQT
+656 QANEQYIFQT
-666 KLIGLNAQVQEIA
+666 DLIGMNAQAQEIA

-722 IKAIEAR
+722 VKAIEAR
-729 WEAERSWETGVT
+729 WDAERSWEMGVT

-860 GTIVPNGKSPGTT
+860 GSIIPNGKSP
-873 SSPGSSDGST
+873 SMPGGSDSST

-928 FGITA
+928 YGITG

>member
-38 NVSEAAMKAVKGAVM
+38 NVSETAMKAVKGAVM

-64 ADGIKGAIAS
+64 ADGIKGAIES

-364 TKLDEQFAQRDA
+364 TKLDEQFSQRDA
-376 GLKKPVESP
+376 GLKKPEETA

-391 SDQRPDKTSPF
+391 PDQRPDKTSPF

-516 SEAQQRLRN
+516 SEAQQRLRT
-525 EATKSTASLVQAV
+525 EAA
-538 NERFDAQQ
+538 
-546 KFDESKQI
+546 
-554 NAFTRSLE
+554 
-562 QANEQY
+562 
-568 QFQNTLI
+568 
-575 GQNARDQALATE
+575 
-587 GRKNLLA
+587 
-594 VEQTIWDAEKS
+594 
-605 GTKLSA
+605 
-611 EAQQRLRSEAIK
+611 K

-651 TYSLE
+651 THSLE
-656 QANDQYIFQT
+656 QANEQYIFQT
-666 KLIGLNAQVQEIA
+666 DLIGMNAQAQEIA

-722 IKAIEAR
+722 VKAIEAR

-741 KALNNYID
+741 KALNNYLD
-749 TVSNAAAQSE
+749 TVTNAAAQSE

-860 GTIVPNGKSPGTT
+860 GSIVPNGKSP
-873 SSPGSSDGST
+873 SMPGGSDGST

-928 FGITA
+928 YGITG

>member
-38 NVSEAAMKAVKGAVM
+38 NVSETAMKTVKGAVM

-336 ATLTSDLKSHAESFN
+336 AKLTSDLKSHAESFN

-376 GLKKPVESP
+376 GLKKPVESA

-391 SDQRPDKTSPF
+391 PDQRPDKTSPF
-402 DSYLDSLNVESIK
+402 DSYLDSLNVEAIK

-468 VANQQYEF
+468 AANQQYEF

-516 SEAQQRLRN
+516 
-525 EATKSTASLVQAV
+525 V
-538 NERFDAQQ
+538 
-546 KFDESKQI
+546 
-554 NAFTRSLE
+554 
-562 QANEQY
+562 
-568 QFQNTLI
+568 
-575 GQNARDQALATE
+575 
-587 GRKNLLA
+587 
-594 VEQTIWDAEKS
+594 
-605 GTKLSA
+605 
-611 EAQQRLRSEAIK
+611 EAQQRLRSEATK

-651 TYSLE
+651 THSLE
-656 QANDQYIFQT
+656 QANEQYIFQT
-666 KLIGLNAQVQEIA
+666 DLIGMNAQAQEIA

-713 EAVKSTAVM
+713 EAIKSTAVM
-722 IKAIEAR
+722 VKAIEAR

-749 TVSNAAAQSE
+749 TVTNAAAQSE

-860 GTIVPNGKSPGTT
+860 GSIIPNGKSP
-873 SSPGSSDGST
+873 SMPGGSDSST

-928 FGITA
+928 YGITG

>member
-38 NVSEAAMKAVKGAVM
+38 NVSETAMKTVKGAVM

-223 RKKSLYNTIASALL
+223 RKTSLYNTIASALL
-237 PVMRDFTDALLA
+237 PVMRDFTDALLD

-308 IVSVLAFMDGIGAEM
+308 VVSVLAFMDGIGAEM

-351 EDMVK
+351 EDMLK

-376 GLKKPVESP
+376 GLKKAVESP

-391 SDQRPDKTSPF
+391 PDQRPDKTSPF

-425 EKGRLLAVK
+425 EKGRMLAVK

-491 TEGRKNFLAVEQQ
+491 TEGRKNLLAVEQQ

-516 SEAQQRLRN
+516 AEAQQRLRA
-525 EATKSTASLVQAV
+525 EATKSTATLVQAV

-546 KFDESKQI
+546 KFDETKRV
-554 NAFTRSLE
+554 NAFTHSLE

-568 QFQNTLI
+568 
-575 GQNARDQALATE
+575 
-587 GRKNLLA
+587 
-594 VEQTIWDAEKS
+594 
-605 GTKLSA
+605 
-611 EAQQRLRSEAIK
+611 
-623 STATLVQAVN
+623 
-633 DRFDA
+633 
-638 QQKFDETKRINAF
+638 
-651 TYSLE
+651 
-656 QANDQYIFQT
+656 IFQT
-666 KLIGLNAQVQEIA
+666 DLIGMNAQAQEIA

-749 TVSNAAAQSE
+749 TVTNAAAQSE

-779 GKLDFKSLANSI
+779 GKVDFKSLANSI
-791 IADLIR
+791 ISDLIR

-860 GTIVPNGKSPGTT
+860 GTIVPNGKSPVTT
-873 SSPGSSDGST
+873 ASSGRGDSS
-883 ATAQAPININFS
+883 TAQAPININFS

-928 FGITA
+928 YGITG